1 VAVQDAVVTI
11 PGPAGQRSAV
21 SGLVTTALQA
31 GGVIQ
36 ADGRIVCAAG
46 DPAPAAADLIAGARA
61 GMAR

>member
-36 ADGRIVCAAG
+36 ADGRIASAAVT
-46 DPAPAAADLIAGARA
+46 PLPPLPI
-61 GMAR
+61 